1 MYDEKEKLEEIKEEE
16 VKQPEEKIPC
26 ADRDVDCTRR
36 WIDSLSD
43 CA

>member
-1 MYDEKEKLEEIKEEE
+1 MYEEKEKLEELKEE
-16 VKQPEEKIPC
+16 VKQPEENIPC
-26 ADRDVDCTRR
+26 ENGDKACTQR